1 MKQILRNII
10 GLVLLVIL
18 IFIAY
23 GPEINDY
30 SKQFRKEEVKLTD
43 TDSFKIY
50 FIDVGE
56 ADSILVEDKGEFSL
70 IDTGNNE
77 DGPKLVNYFK
87 ELGITK
93 FKYVIGTHPHE
104 DHIGGMDDIIRNFDI
119 EHIYMPDVQVEYKT
133 YTEIV
138 DLVTEKNMNIETPQI
153 DSTFV
158 MNDSLFKVLWISK
171 DEEDINDD
179 SIVLK
184 LNYKNTSYIFTGD
197 ATKNVEFNILDKDLS
212 SDVLKVGHHGAGSST
227 SAQFLKAVSPQYAII
242 SVGKLNDYN
251 HPHNITIKKLNRL
264 NIKTYRTDLDGTI
277 ILSSD
282 GENISFETLK
292 TDTNGN

>member
-251 HPHNITIKKLNRL
+251 HPHNITLKKLNRL